1 MTTRPF
7 NILSVVLIACA
18 SAFAQSSRLTINLA
32 GPWKFKID
40 STDIGVK
47 EKWFLANLPGTVML
61 PGSMAQNG
69 KGDDI
74 SVNTKWTGGIVD
86 KSWFT
91 GKKYE
96 KYRQPG
102 NVKVPFWLNPVK
114 SYVGAA
120 WYQKNVLIPRE
131 WQGKHISIFLER
143 CHWETELWVD
153 DRQVGTQNSL
163 GTPHE
168 YDLTKYLTPGKHR
181 ITIRIDN
188 RIKDIDV
195 GRNAHSVTD
204 HTQTNWNGIVGRI
217 ELRAL
222 PPIHIV
228 NVTVIPHIHLKSVTV
243 RVRLESFPTGFP
255 GGILRLSAKP
265 IARTSQ
271 RRPVETSYLM
281 PSSGHNSVT
290 HDVELKMGPDAL
302 LWDEFKPNLYKLDVT
317 FDGGDKGFQDKR
329 TVQFG
334 LREFRTE
341 GTRFIVNDRPVFL
354 RGTLE
359 SAIFPKTGYAS
370 TDTRDWT
377 RIFKICKAYG
387 LNHVRFHSWCPP
399 EAAFEAAD
407 QQGIYLYVECC
418 AWTAVGDG
426 KPFDIWLY
434 QESERIV
441 AAYGNHPS
449 FCMMS
454 YGNEPSG
461 SNQAKFLGE
470 FVKYW
475 KQKDSRRVY
484 TSGAGWPQIQESDFH
499 VTDAPRI
506 QLWGAGLSSIINKEA
521 PQTAYDFRQIISKY
535 DRPVVSHEIG
545 QWCVYPNFKEIGKY
559 TGVLRAKNFEIFKE
573 SLEENQMGDLANEFL
588 MASGKLQVLCY
599 KADIEAA
606 LRTPGMAGFEL
617 LDLHDFPGQG
627 TALVGVLDP
636 FWQEKGYVTSKEY
649 SRFCNSTVPLARLQK
664 MIFLSGEELLADIE
678 VSHFGRAPLA
688 RVRPRWRIRSAEGKL
703 MAEGVLNETDVPIA
717 NAVSLGSVRL
727 SLDGWPSGM
736 MNLEVTIGQSA
747 NDWNFWVYPETL
759 PEVKTSDVILAQEFN
774 EGVEKALALGKCV
787 LLLPDTN
794 RINSTVPPGF
804 SSIFWN
810 TAWTSQPPPHTL
822 GILCDPQHPALKY
835 FPTEYHSDWPWWD
848 LVTRS
853 RAMILDSLPP
863 SLRPVVR
870 VVDDWFTNRRLG
882 LVVEAKVGKGKLL
895 ICSIDLKTDLEKRP
909 VARQF
914 LYSLKKYVSSKEF
927 APKRSVNI
935 ASLRGL
941 FK

>member
-1 MTTRPF
+1 
-7 NILSVVLIACA
+7 VLLACT
-18 SAFAQSSRLTINLA
+18 SAFAQPSPSTINLA
-32 GPWKFKID
+32 GQWRFKID
-40 STDIGVK
+40 STDIGVT
-47 EKWFLANLPGTVML
+47 EKWFLRNLPETINL

-69 KGDDI
+69 IGDDI
-74 SVNTKWTGGIVD
+74 SINTKWTGGIVD

-91 GKKYE
+91 DKKYE

-120 WYQKNVLIPRE
+120 WYQKNVVIPPDWE
-131 WQGKHISIFLER
+131 GKHISIFLER

-153 DRQVGTQNSL
+153 DREVGTQNSL
-163 GTPHE
+163 GAPHE
-168 YDLTKYLTPGKHR
+168 YDLTRYLTQGKHR

-195 GRNAHSVTD
+195 GRNAHSVSD
-204 HTQTNWNGIVGRI
+204 HTQTNWNGVVGRI

-222 PPIHIV
+222 PPVHIV
-228 NVTVIPHIHLKSVTV
+228 KVTVFPHIHLKSATV
-243 RVRLESFPTGFP
+243 RVRVESFPTGFP

-265 IARTSQ
+265 ISRTSQ
-271 RRPVETSYLM
+271 RNPVETSSFM
-281 PSSGHNSVT
+281 PSSEHNSVT
-290 HDVELKMGPDAL
+290 HDVELKMGADAL
-302 LWDEFKPNLYKLDVT
+302 LWDEFEPNLYKLEVT
-317 FDGGDKGFQDKR
+317 FDGGEKGFQDKR

-334 LREFRTE
+334 LREFRAE
-341 GTRFIVNDRPVFL
+341 GTRFVVNDRPVFL

-359 SAIFPKTGYAS
+359 CAIFPKTGYAS
-370 TDTRDWT
+370 TDLKEWK
-377 RIFKICKAYG
+377 RIFKVCKSYG

-399 EAAFEAAD
+399 EAAFDAAD
-407 QQGIYLYVECC
+407 QLGIYLYVECC
-418 AWTAVGDG
+418 AWTTVGDG
-426 KPFDIWLY
+426 KPFDTWLY

-461 SNQAKFLGE
+461 KEQSKFLGE

-484 TSGAGWPQIQESDFH
+484 TSAAGWPQIPESDFH
-499 VTDAPRI
+499 ITDAPRI
-506 QLWGAGLSSIINKEA
+506 QIWGVGLSSIINKEA
-521 PQTAYDFRQIISKY
+521 PQSAYDFRQIISKY
-535 DRPVVSHEIG
+535 DKPVVSHEIG
-545 QWCVYPNFKEIGKY
+545 QWCAYPNFAEIKKY

-573 SLEENQMGDLANEFL
+573 SLGQNHMGSQAHDFL

-636 FWQEKGYVTSKEY
+636 FWQEKGYVTAKEY

-664 MIFLSGEELLADIE
+664 MTFLNDEPFSADIE
-678 VSHFGRAPLA
+678 VAHFGPAPLMHIT
-688 RVRPRWRIRSAEGKL
+688 PHWRIRDASGKL
-703 MAEGVLNETDVPIA
+703 MAEGILKESDIPIA
-717 NAVSLGSVRL
+717 NAFSLGSMRIY
-727 SLDGWPSGM
+727 LDGWPTGK
-736 MNLEVTIGQSA
+736 MNFEVSVGQFS
-747 NDWNFWVYPETL
+747 NDWDFWIYPAKLDNPPTGGI
-759 PEVKTSDVILAQEFN
+759 VIADKLDAQ
-774 EGVEKALALGKCV
+774 VEEALASGKNV
-787 LLLPDTN
+787 LLLADTGLVK
-794 RINSTVPPGF
+794 SDVPPGF

-810 TAWTSQPPPHTL
+810 TAWTSRQPPHTL
-822 GILCDPQHPALKY
+822 GILCDPKNPALKF
-835 FPTEYHSDWPWWD
+835 FPTEYHSNWQWWD

-853 RAMILDSLPP
+853 RAMILDSLPA
-863 SLRPVVR
+863 SIRPIVQ

-882 LVVEAKVGKGKLL
+882 LVVEAKVGEGKIL
-895 ICSIDLKTDLEKRP
+895 ICSIDLKTDLENRP
-909 VARQF
+909 VARQL
-914 LYSLKKYVSSKEF
+914 LYSLQEYVSSKQF
-927 APKRSVNI
+927 APKQSVDVTL
-935 ASLRGL
+935 LRRL